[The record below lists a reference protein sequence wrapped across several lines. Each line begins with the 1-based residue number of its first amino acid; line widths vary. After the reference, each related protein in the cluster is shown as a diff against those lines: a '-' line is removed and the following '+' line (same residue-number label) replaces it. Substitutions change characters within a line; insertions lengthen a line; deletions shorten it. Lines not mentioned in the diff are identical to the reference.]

1 MFNSQIL
8 RYCTKHTN
16 SDSMYKLMDA
26 LVKKVDE
33 VSLVC
38 CVHMALLGTNLL
50 IKHEDL
56 LKKICQRFVNETS
69 QARVK
74 VM

>member
-1 MFNSQIL
+1 
-8 RYCTKHTN
+8 
-16 SDSMYKLMDA
+16 MYKLMDV

-33 VSLVC
+33 VSLMC

-56 LKKICQRFVNETS
+56 LKKISQRAINEIS